1 MVVCKLRLWLL
12 NNLHCYILVTT
23 FWHDSWLLLSR
34 SHKVNLCLY
43 EGSSLNNLY
52 IHQIMYLKLRIMFL
66 ISLKKIIN
74 DYLNKELQQNYNQC
88 NPNLF
93 WDLMLTHDSSKLR
106 GVFKFNILVNDDRRI
121 QECNNDN
128 QHVVF
133 DINDN
138 ENVRTKNF
146 PFLFL

>member
-1 MVVCKLRLWLL
+1 
-12 NNLHCYILVTT
+12 
-23 FWHDSWLLLSR
+23 
-34 SHKVNLCLY
+34 
-43 EGSSLNNLY
+43 
-52 IHQIMYLKLRIMFL
+52 
-66 ISLKKIIN
+66 
-74 DYLNKELQQNYNQC
+74 
-88 NPNLF
+88 
-93 WDLMLTHDSSKLR
+93 MLTHDSSKLR

-146 PFLFL
+146 SIPLPLIKTFQNPMSLFSGELLLMWYCQLKGSKSDLLYAKL

>member
-1 MVVCKLRLWLL
+1 
-12 NNLHCYILVTT
+12 
-23 FWHDSWLLLSR
+23 
-34 SHKVNLCLY
+34 
-43 EGSSLNNLY
+43 
-52 IHQIMYLKLRIMFL
+52 
-66 ISLKKIIN
+66 
-74 DYLNKELQQNYNQC
+74 
-88 NPNLF
+88 
-93 WDLMLTHDSSKLR
+93 MLTHDSSKLR

-146 PFLFL
+146 SIPLPLIKTFQNPMSSFSGELLFIWSSQLKGSVSDLLYAKLWLFYIFPAQHSVYANKKGVRNYFLLLAWCCIGYER